1 MSIKVTIHNYTF
13 PIHFSYKGWSVKL
26 EKRMALFKDIG
37 VEATFSPPQ
46 IDYNFWHTYLP
57 NEVRLKLIGIGFYR
71 ETDYNKYVSCTN
83 SYVSS
88 FKIPQETSFR
98 FSANGGAWDR
108 FWGQNISATD
118 KVIKKVTEWMDAN
131 LPKLQEAPNEFG
143 YMIYLKQHGISEI
156 ILSII
161 REAYSHAS
169 LLSLKDFMEKLR

>member
-1 MSIKVTIHNYTF
+1 MSIKVTVQNYIF

-37 VEATFSPPQ
+37 VEATFTPPQ
-46 IDYNFWHTYLP
+46 INYNFWRTYLP
-57 NEVRLKLIGIGFYR
+57 NEVRQKLIGIGFYR

-83 SYVSS
+83 SYISS
-88 FKIPQETSFR
+88 FKFPQETSFR

-118 KVIKKVTEWMDAN
+118 KVINKVTEWMDAN
-131 LPKLQEAPNEFG
+131 LPKLQAQPNELD
-143 YMIYLKQHGISEI
+143 YIIYLKQHEMSNI

-161 REAYSHAS
+161 KEAYSRAN
-169 LLSLKDFMEKLR
+169 LLSLKDFMEKLK